1 MFIVKQ
7 SSVTDVTVASLHNEL
22 FGRQT
27 NNFILCYFIALQSL
41 KENEVYETEALR
53 GKSEIQ
59 SASLQIPTMR
69 QKNEKIRDHNASRTP
84 RIPQYVYPSFF
95 KNHFYH
101 FNSHKAQV
109 QFSSGKFGNVK
120 FIFKMN
126 MNEEHQLTVFALL
139 FSAGGKIVDLSRLLS
154 FRCVCL

>member
-27 NNFILCYFIALQSL
+27 NYFILCYFIALQSL

-59 SASLQIPTMR
+59 SASLQILTMR

-95 KNHFYH
+95 
-101 FNSHKAQV
+101 
-109 QFSSGKFGNVK
+109 
-120 FIFKMN
+120 
-126 MNEEHQLTVFALL
+126 
-139 FSAGGKIVDLSRLLS
+139 
-154 FRCVCL
+154 

>member
-27 NNFILCYFIALQSL
+27 NNFILCYFIALKSL

-59 SASLQIPTMR
+59 SASLQILTMR

-95 KNHFYH
+95 FKIIFITLIPTKHKFSLAVANLEMLNLYLRWIWMKNI
-101 FNSHKAQV
+101 N
-109 QFSSGKFGNVK
+109 
-120 FIFKMN
+120 
-126 MNEEHQLTVFALL
+126 
-139 FSAGGKIVDLSRLLS
+139 
-154 FRCVCL
+154 